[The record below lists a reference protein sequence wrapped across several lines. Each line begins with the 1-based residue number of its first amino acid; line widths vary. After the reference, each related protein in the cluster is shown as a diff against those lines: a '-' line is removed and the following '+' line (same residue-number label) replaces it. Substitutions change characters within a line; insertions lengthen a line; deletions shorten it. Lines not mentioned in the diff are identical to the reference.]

1 MIFVVPSDCLI
12 RINNLLIRSLLL
24 ESSAEVFLS
33 ALIIGV
39 SEKKG
44 NYCRGLNPSQKRDAK
59 GGKYGFRSSTATNG
73 VYCNRNSFCTS
84 RSRDRSRTCES
95 GIGLSDLTVALR
107 ASMANSKVLSIVPPS
122 GLNDGRI
129 RS

>member
-24 ESSAEVFLS
+24 ESSAQVFLS

-44 NYCRGLNPSQKRDAK
+44 NCCRGLNPSQKRDAK
-59 GGKYGFRSSTATNG
+59 GGKYGFRSSTAING
-73 VYCNRNSFCTS
+73 AF
-84 RSRDRSRTCES
+84 
-95 GIGLSDLTVALR
+95 
-107 ASMANSKVLSIVPPS
+107 IVPAIPFVLLGAEIGH
-122 GLNDGRI
+122 GLAKAELAYPI
-129 RS
+129 

>member
-44 NYCRGLNPSQKRDAK
+44 NCCRGLNPSQKRDAK
-59 GGKYGFRSSTATNG
+59 GGKYGSGAVLRPTAFIVTAIPFVLLG
-73 VYCNRNSFCTS
+73 A
-84 RSRDRSRTCES
+84 E
-95 GIGLSDLTVALR
+95 IGH
-107 ASMANSKVLSIVPPS
+107 
-122 GLNDGRI
+122 GLAKAELAYPI
-129 RS
+129 